1 MPSSCQGR
9 GGEGRVQE
17 DTRGDEAARLFTRMR
32 ECYSQPAL
40 TSCFKPAMAL
50 CCSINRVCKSCKNNA
65 LRVTRHAPQ
74 SQASHSASASQAHKQ
89 TAISITSKHKQPK
102 CLSALTHLLHSLG
115 QHIPKLPAGLP
126 SRVNCSASCACCVTR
141 HLFVYFFGGDFF
153 AARSTVNEL
162 KQPFVFCC
170 CERYSYCFCYNHCPA
185 QGIIFKKSS

>member
-74 SQASHSASASQAHKQ
+74 SQASHSASASQEHKQ
-89 TAISITSKHKQPK
+89 TAISITSTQTNSHQHHKQTQTAQVPERTHSPASQSRAAHPQTP
-102 CLSALTHLLHSLG
+102 CWPALTRQL
-115 QHIPKLPAGLP
+115 QRKL
-126 SRVNCSASCACCVTR
+126 RVVRHAS
-141 HLFVYFFGGDFF
+141 
-153 AARSTVNEL
+153 
-162 KQPFVFCC
+162 PF
-170 CERYSYCFCYNHCPA
+170 R
-185 QGIIFKKSS
+185 IFLRW